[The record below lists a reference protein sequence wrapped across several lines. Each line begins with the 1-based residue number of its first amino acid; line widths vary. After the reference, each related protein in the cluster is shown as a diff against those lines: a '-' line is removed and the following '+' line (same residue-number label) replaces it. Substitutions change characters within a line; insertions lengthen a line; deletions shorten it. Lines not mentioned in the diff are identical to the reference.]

1 MVQVGRMTAAHE
13 HPPSAQP
20 WAAWVWPAVLAVGLI
35 DLVAGLEARS
45 WWLDPAAESS
55 PFSWACALAA
65 LAAAGCVIVLATRGR
80 RNARI
85 ALALGLAFIA
95 VDEAFGLHERLAD
108 DLDLRALESLTWRT
122 TALVGYT
129 ILLGAVAILLVLE
142 IRSSRRRPT
151 LLIAGLVLL
160 VLALGARF
168 GGAALDALDALPVGN
183 TRDAGEAAMHAFD
196 LMGWSLVAA
205 GLLVLVRDRSS

>member
-1 MVQVGRMTAAHE
+1 MVQFGRMSAAQE
-13 HPPSAQP
+13 HPSSARP
-20 WAAWVWPAVLAVGLI
+20 WVAWVWPAVLAVGLL

-65 LAAAGCVIVLATRGR
+65 LAAAGCAIVLATRGR

-85 ALALGLAFIA
+85 VLALGLAFIA

-151 LLIAGLVLL
+151 LLIAGVALL
-160 VLALGARF
+160 VAALGARF
-168 GGAALDALDALPVGN
+168 GGAALDALDALPAGG

-205 GLLVLVRDRSS
+205 GLFVLVRDRSE

>member
-1 MVQVGRMTAAHE
+1 MSAAQA
-13 HPPSAQP
+13 HPSSARP
-20 WAAWVWPAVLAVGLI
+20 WVALVWPAVLVVGLL
-35 DLVAGLEARS
+35 DLVAGLGARS

-55 PFSWACALAA
+55 PFSWACALAV
-65 LAAAGCVIVLATRGR
+65 LAAAACVTVLAMHGR

-85 ALALGLAFIA
+85 ALAMGLVVIA
-95 VDEAFGLHERLAD
+95 VDEAFGLHERLAA

-122 TALVGYT
+122 CGLVGYS

-160 VLALGARF
+160 VVALGARF
-168 GGAALDALDALPVGN
+168 GGAA
-183 TRDAGEAAMHAFD
+183 
-196 LMGWSLVAA
+196 
-205 GLLVLVRDRSS
+205 SSRGRRAPRRGYA

>member
-1 MVQVGRMTAAHE
+1 MVQFGRMSAAQE
-13 HPPSAQP
+13 HPSNARP
-20 WAAWVWPAVLAVGLI
+20 WAAWVWPAVLVVGLL

-55 PFSWACALAA
+55 PFSWACALAV
-65 LAAAGCVIVLATRGR
+65 LAAAACVTVLAMHGR

-85 ALALGLAFIA
+85 TLAMGLVVIA
-95 VDEAFGLHERLAD
+95 VDEAFGLHERLAA
-108 DLDLRALESLTWRT
+108 DLDLRALETLTWRT
-122 TALVGYT
+122 CALVGYT
-129 ILLGAVAILLVLE
+129 ILLGVVAILLVLE

-151 LLIAGLVLL
+151 LLIAGLALL
-160 VLALGARF
+160 VVALGARF
-168 GGAALDALDALPVGN
+168 GGAALAAIDQLPVGD

-205 GLLVLVRDRSS
+205 GLFVLVRDRSE